1 MQGKW
6 RGGNV
11 RKGIGLDTD
20 CVVVGGFFF
29 FPVFFSIVKK

>member
-6 RGGNV
+6 RGGNA

-29 FPVFFSIVKK
+29 FFSLLLCVF